1 MDEGA
6 IAVGMQVRYP
16 RTGTTGKVEKIER
29 IGSSTYASIDST
41 HLLYRID
48 MLVGT
53 EAEEGRDSGKVED
66 FKQVIEKEREFMH
79 SHEAWK
85 DTDHSCEGGG

>member
-1 MDEGA
+1 MDEGE

-16 RTGTTGKVEKIER
+16 RTGTTGKVERLER
-29 IGSSTYASIDST
+29 IGSATFASIDST

-48 MLVGT
+48 MLVSTDAQKARG
-53 EAEEGRDSGKVED
+53 SGEKED
-66 FKQVIEKEREFMH
+66 FRQVIEKEREFIRT
-79 SHEAWK
+79 HETWK